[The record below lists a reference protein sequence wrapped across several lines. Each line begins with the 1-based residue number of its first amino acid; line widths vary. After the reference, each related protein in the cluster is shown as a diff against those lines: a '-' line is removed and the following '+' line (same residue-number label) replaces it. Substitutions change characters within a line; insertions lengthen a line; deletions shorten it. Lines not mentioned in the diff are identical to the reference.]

1 MIYLFVG
8 TDDYLKSDGA
18 KRVID
23 RLVPPEN
30 RDFGLEVIDAAC
42 DKCDDVLSVLDRAGE
57 ALYTA
62 SFFGG
67 GKVVWLRDANFL
79 PGAKGRAV
87 EAQAA
92 KEAVASFLE
101 GLQTS
106 PIPEDHHLIL
116 TTTTCLKTTRFYKW
130 VATKGVGEITECG
143 SEVRSYQ
150 LEKAAL
156 ERLATLLPA
165 SGLKMSA
172 QVQSAFVNRVGAD
185 TWTLVSEL
193 EKLRTYIGKEGAQ
206 VAFEDLE
213 AVTSSTVGAEPFDL
227 ANALLAR
234 APLQVAKVVESLKN
248 DKNSAFPAA
257 AMILNTLNDLC
268 GLRDAL
274 DRGWLQGNRWSL
286 SPNQLPARL
295 ARLQGFMLGK
305 QVEGAKRYSLNE
317 LRAARH
323 YAIEM
328 RFKLVDTSSQDPWAI
343 IEPVLL
349 RIVARA
355 PLRR

>member
-1 MIYLFVG
+1 MIYLFIG

-57 ALYTA
+57 SLYTA

-92 KEAVASFLE
+92 KEAVAAFLE
-101 GLQTS
+101 GLQKS
-106 PIPEDHHLIL
+106 PIPEEHHLII
-116 TTTTCLKTTRFYKW
+116 TATTCLKTTRFAKW
-130 VATKGVGEITECG
+130 VATKGVGEIVECG

-227 ANALLAR
+227 ANAILAR
-234 APLQVAKVVESLKN
+234 TPAKIAKVVESLKN

-268 GLRDAL
+268 GIRDAL
-274 DRGWLQGNRWSL
+274 DRGWLQGTRWTL
-286 SPNQLPARL
+286 SPNQLPSRL

-349 RIVARA
+349 RIVARS